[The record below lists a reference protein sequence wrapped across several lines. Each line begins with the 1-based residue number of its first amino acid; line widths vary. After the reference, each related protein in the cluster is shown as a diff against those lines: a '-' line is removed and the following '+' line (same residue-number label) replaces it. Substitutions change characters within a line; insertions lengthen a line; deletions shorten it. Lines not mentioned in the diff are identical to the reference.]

1 MQIHVL
7 KFFLNSSIQD
17 LTLSPNL
24 LLVLSKDKL
33 EGEKSLNLM
42 EATFTRKY
50 KNEWGHEVR
59 KERKDLK

>member
-1 MQIHVL
+1 
-7 KFFLNSSIQD
+7 
-17 LTLSPNL
+17 LSPNL

-42 EATFTRKY
+42 EATFISKY
-50 KNEWGHEVR
+50 KNKWGHEVR